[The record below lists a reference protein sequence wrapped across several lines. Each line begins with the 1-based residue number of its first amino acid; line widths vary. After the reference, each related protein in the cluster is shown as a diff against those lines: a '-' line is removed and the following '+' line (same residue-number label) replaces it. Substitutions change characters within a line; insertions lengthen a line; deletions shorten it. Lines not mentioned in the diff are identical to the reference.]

1 LVKESGRSNFAL
13 YGETIDKNIYQSS
26 TSEQI
31 KRKPH
36 IFIIEDNSVD
46 YRMLSHSF
54 DKSFVVEQS
63 KSGDDALKFLDRY
76 GQSISIIILDLFISG
91 MNGFEILE
99 KINKNEGLKD
109 IPIIVISEDERK
121 ETCLKAIRA
130 GAHDFITKPLDS
142 SLIVQKVKSILEHT
156 K

>member
-1 LVKESGRSNFAL
+1 
-13 YGETIDKNIYQSS
+13 
-26 TSEQI
+26 
-31 KRKPH
+31 
-36 IFIIEDNSVD
+36 
-46 YRMLSHSF
+46 MLSHSF

-63 KSGDDALKFLDRY
+63 KSGDDAIKLLKRY
-76 GQSISIIILDLFISG
+76 GHSISIIILNLFISG

-99 KINKNEGLKD
+99 KINENSELKD

>member
-1 LVKESGRSNFAL
+1 
-13 YGETIDKNIYQSS
+13 
-26 TSEQI
+26 
-31 KRKPH
+31 
-36 IFIIEDNSVD
+36 
-46 YRMLSHSF
+46 MLSHSF

-76 GQSISIIILDLFISG
+76 GQSISIIILNLFISG

-99 KINKNEGLKD
+99 KINENSELKD

-130 GAHDFITKPLDS
+130 GAHDFITKPIDS
-142 SLIVQKVKSILEHT
+142 SLILQKVKSILEHT